1 MSKKIIKELFMFPHY
16 KIIVFQGT
24 DKYYTIKSGHVCYGN
39 YEGKNADFV
48 DTDFSNRRISVY
60 NNKMLGKLSEL
71 TDDKA
76 LVIFKESR
84 YFKSNYPN
92 FQDMEGARLNSPLE
106 SLKSYL
112 KSEGWDISDD
122 KTWIIIPKPTKKLVG
137 SKIDIEFDICNE
149 EFTRPMV
156 KTILPV
162 YFTPIKTDTKDIK
175 YSVEVPDYLY
185 DYLMLH
191 PEIEKR
197 PKNKVFES
205 NVFAHV
211 IEHIGQLSETA
222 LLLANTDKEEKRAK
236 KVILVSFS
244 SAQSPQRDNY
254 QFGYT
259 GNRTSISYQYFIGYK
274 FREGLMNQE
283 YVCVNK
289 RYESGKGFTEIPTT
303 QRRVYI
309 GSGGTNGFKTM
320 EWTQEREDFLE
331 MIEVN
336 FKKLSDNL
344 NNYLKDLDGDKLDL
358 LISNGTKLLS

>member
-1 MSKKIIKELFMFPHY
+1 MFPHY
-16 KIIVFQGT
+16 KIIVFNAHSASTYFALKGN
-24 DKYYTIKSGHVCYGN
+24 HVCYGI
-39 YEGKNADFV
+39 GKNADGV
-48 DTDFSNRRISVY
+48 DTDFANKRMDLY

-71 TDDKA
+71 TDEKA

-84 YFKSNYPN
+84 YSNSDYPN
-92 FQDMEGARLNSPLE
+92 FQDIEGANLKSPLE

-112 KSEGWDISDD
+112 KFDGWDAPDD
-122 KTWIIIPKPTKKLVG
+122 KTWIIIPKPSKKLVG
-137 SKIDIEFDICNE
+137 NKIDIEFDICNE
-149 EFTRPMV
+149 TFTRPTV

-162 YFTPIKTDTKDIK
+162 YFTPIKVDTKDIK

-197 PKNKVFES
+197 PKSKVFES
-205 NVFAHV
+205 NVFALV

-222 LLLANTDKEEKRAK
+222 LQLAYTDKEEKKAK
-236 KVILVSFS
+236 KVILVSFG

-259 GNRTSISYQYFIGYK
+259 GNRTSISFQYYIGYK
-274 FREGLMNQE
+274 FKEGLMNRE

-309 GSGGTNGFKTM
+309 GENNTSGFKTI

-344 NNYLKDLDGDKLDL
+344 NNYLKDLDGNKLDL